1 MKKETTEKKTLIASW
16 LVYASKGKN
25 PFRVIKLGTGRK
37 FCMRRDGDLVQ
48 YAWHFSTRKKA
59 RDFAWQM
66 NAAAHYALD

>member
-1 MKKETTEKKTLIASW
+1 MKKTTTENKIIPAKWIVVISTS
-16 LVYASKGKN
+16 KN
-25 PFRVIKLGTGRK
+25 PFVVKRENSGCRYSFYEEGVL
-37 FCMRRDGDLVQ
+37 FN